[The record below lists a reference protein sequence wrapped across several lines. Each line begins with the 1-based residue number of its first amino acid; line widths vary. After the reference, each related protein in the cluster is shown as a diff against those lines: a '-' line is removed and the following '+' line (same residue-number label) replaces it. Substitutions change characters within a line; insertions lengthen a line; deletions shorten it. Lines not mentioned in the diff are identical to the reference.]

1 MTHPDSER
9 LNEFVDGL
17 LAPED
22 AAAVDAHLAGCDA
35 CRAMVAGVRALNAEL
50 AALPKDIEPGRD
62 LRPPVPHRGE
72 QPSRG
77 TAATAATERKTARP
91 WLRTAAAIAL
101 LLGAGAA
108 ALLVSRGPGTT
119 DDAARSADAAASA
132 FAPAEP
138 QALVAPYE
146 RAADAL
152 AAELAARRDQ
162 LAPEA
167 QRLVQRNLAA
177 LDTAIRELEAARA
190 SAPSDPVLAELLEN
204 RHRTRLD
211 LLREAIAL
219 LSEV

>member
-1 MTHPDSER
+1 MTHPDTER
-9 LNEFVDGL
+9 LNDYVDGL

-22 AAAVDAHLAGCDA
+22 TAVVDAHLAACDA
-35 CRAMVAGVRALNAEL
+35 CGAFVARHRALNAEL
-50 AALPKDIEPGRD
+50 AALPKSIAPGRD
-62 LRPPVPHRGE
+62 LRPTGPR
-72 QPSRG
+72 R
-77 TAATAATERKTARP
+77 RLRP
-91 WLRTAAAIAL
+91 WLRAAAAIAL

-108 ALLVSRGPGTT
+108 ALLVSGGPGTT
-119 DDAARSADAAASA
+119 DDAARSGGAAASA

-138 QALVAPYE
+138 HAMVAPYE

-167 QRLVQRNLAA
+167 QRLVERNLAA
-177 LDTAIRELEAARA
+177 LDSAIRELEAARA
-190 SAPSDPVLAELLEN
+190 AAPSDPVLAELLEN

-219 LSEV
+219 LSEA